1 MNSTLAGIFI
11 GAAIVVVLLLLLAG
25 ALFVGLRLGRT
36 RNASEVTGRI
46 PTQDFPAAPTAPAQR
61 NGHRVEQIAAPTSYY
76 SDGQVPYPD
85 LDSKYQLVGPPTVG
99 NFTLKNW
106 LVQVSGRDGIW
117 RDVVEEFYSRAAGH
131 PVVGRYFEGVNMD
144 RLKRHFL
151 QALLMV
157 TDKGL
162 TVGTA
167 RRMYEAHLMVS
178 DTGGNAITE
187 EVYDAVVA
195 TLGSVL
201 AERGVSRELIGQT
214 VAVLDPLRELLIQGE
229 SHPAGAR

>member
-1 MNSTLAGIFI
+1 MNSTLSGIFI
-11 GAAIVVVLLLLLAG
+11 GAGIVVVLLLLLAA
-25 ALFVGLRLGRT
+25 ALFVGLRLGRA

-46 PTQDFPAAPTAPAQR
+46 PTQDFPAVAAAPAQR
-61 NGHRVEQIAAPTSYY
+61 NGHRVEQIAAPTSHY

-106 LVQVSGRDGIW
+106 LVQVSGREGIW

-131 PVVGRYFEGVNMD
+131 PVVGRYFVGVNMD

-214 VAVLDPLRELLIQGE
+214 VAVLDPLRELLIQGDT
-229 SHPAGAR
+229 HTAGAR

>member
-1 MNSTLAGIFI
+1 MNSTLSGIFI
-11 GAAIVVVLLLLLAG
+11 GAGIVIVLLLLLAA
-25 ALFVGLRLGRT
+25 ALFVGLRLGRA

-46 PTQDFPAAPTAPAQR
+46 PAQDFSGVPAAPAQR
-61 NGHRVEQIAAPTSYY
+61 NGHRVEQLPAPTSHY

-106 LVQVSGRDGIW
+106 LVQVSGREGIW

-131 PVVGRYFEGVNMD
+131 PVVGRYFVGVNMD

-229 SHPAGAR
+229 THTAGAR